1 MKSARER
8 HISITIIEDNR
19 YVREGWIAVF
29 ENVPNFTVRGA
40 FSNCE
45 KAFRSDSIAESDVVL
60 MDIGLPGMSGI
71 EGAKYITEHYP
82 GTATVMCTVFEDDQ
96 KIFDALCAGAVGYLL
111 KEVDSADLI
120 RAIRDATAGGS
131 PMTPDIARKVIAHFQ
146 KPPARPAE
154 PIETLTE
161 RERETLDLL
170 AQGKSYAEIGEH
182 LFVSIDGVRSRIRT
196 IYVKLQSHSRGE
208 AVAKGLAH
216 RIINLPEEPPASPR

>member
-1 MKSARER
+1 MRSDKEQ
-8 HISITIIEDNR
+8 HISITIVEDNR

-40 FSNCE
+40 FANCE
-45 KAFRSDSIAESDVVL
+45 KAFRSQAIAESDVVL

-71 EGAKYITEHYP
+71 EGARYITEHYP

-146 KPPARPAE
+146 KPTARLTE
-154 PIETLTE
+154 SIEKLTE
-161 RERETLDLL
+161 RERDTLNLL
-170 AQGKSYAEIGEH
+170 AQGKSYAEIGEQ
-182 LFVSIDGVRSRIRT
+182 LFISIDAVRSRIRT

-216 RIINLPEEPPASPR
+216 RIISLPDKPPDSPR